1 MDSKKL
7 NLILYSQT
15 NAQTIAEAAG
25 VPEYSYFSILKE
37 YLPLLEELGTIHYV
51 YQPKTEVDQIYN
63 ECLQRG
69 EASLFLHFSAPQNY
83 IAGIKC
89 PTVHVLAWEYDTIPC
104 ESWNNRGFEDWRY
117 AFERCVGAITISQYT
132 VNAIKDVMGDDYP
145 VISIPC
151 PVWDRFEK
159 ERLELSNKKPLSKCA
174 IHFEGVL
181 IDSNNM
187 DLFTSLPTEEEIKA
201 KKKKGDQDMLDLKS
215 KQERLTVKEI
225 ELGHREAKLYQTM
238 AEEWHHLEGKIE
250 EESARIEGLEARLD
264 DSINDAR
271 HQLLTDVLEQWQ
283 LHQADENVR
292 AKLLE
297 REGNPF
303 LEWLESCQQRI
314 DKPKQKPVHE
324 QLARVESHLDSAR
337 QIAAVKSAEMLEIE
351 RDREAEAAAKRA
363 AEEAVHTDS
372 IVPTAVYVEGCVYT
386 AILNP
391 YDQRK
396 NWHDMVVAFCWAFR
410 DVADATLVI
419 KLTAS
424 HVVTFGDELVAY
436 LKGVAPFKCRV
447 VAIHAFLDDRAY
459 MELLRATSYYVNTS
473 YGEGQSIPLTEAM
486 SCGIPAVSSNH
497 TAMQEYVFEH
507 SAFIFESNAEVTFWQ
522 HDPRTAL
529 RCIRYRPD
537 WLSLVDAYKRS
548 YDVAKNDPER
558 FATLGPNAI
567 EDLERHCSI
576 ASTQGRLAKFV
587 QTLVSAN

>member
-1 MDSKKL
+1 MYPKKL

-15 NAQTIAEAAG
+15 NAHTIAEAAG
-25 VPEYSYFSILKE
+25 VPEYSYYSILKE
-37 YLPLLEELGTIHYV
+37 YIPLLEGLGTIHYV
-51 YQPKTEVDQIYN
+51 YHPKTEVDEIYN

-83 IAGIKC
+83 IPGIKC
-89 PTVHVLAWEYDTIPC
+89 PTVHVLAWEYNTVPH
-104 ESWNNRGFEDWRY
+104 EAWNNRGFEDWRF
-117 AFERCVGAITISQYT
+117 AFERCVGAITISQCT
-132 VNAIKDVMGDDYP
+132 VDAIKDIMGDDYP
-145 VISIPC
+145 VVSIPC
-151 PVWDRFEK
+151 PVWDRFELERK
-159 ERLELSNKKPLSKCA
+159 ELAGKKPLSKCA

-187 DLFTSLPTEEEIKA
+187 DLFTTLPTEEEIKE
-201 KKKKGDQDMLDLKS
+201 KKRQGDQDMLDLKS
-215 KQERLTVKEI
+215 KQERLTVKEL

-250 EESARIEGLEARLD
+250 EESTRIEALESQLEAR
-264 DSINDAR
+264 IKVACQ
-271 HQLLTDVLEQWQ
+271 QLLTEVLDQWQ
-283 LHQADENVR
+283 IHRENEDR
-292 AKLLE
+292 RSALLE
-297 REGNPF
+297 LEGNPF
-303 LEWLESCQQRI
+303 IEWLENRQHRLGVRKE
-314 DKPKQKPVHE
+314 KPAWE

-337 QIAAVKSAEMLEIE
+337 QIASVKNAEMLEIE
-351 RDREAEAAAKRA
+351 RDREAEAAAAKA
-363 AEEAVHTDS
+363 AEEAVNTDS

-410 DVADATLVI
+410 EVSDATLVI

-424 HVVTFGDELVAY
+424 HVVTFADELVAH

-447 VAIHAFLDDRAY
+447 VAIHAFLDDDAY
-459 MELLRATSYYVNTS
+459 MELLRATTYYVNTS

-548 YDVAKNDPER
+548 YELAKNDPEK
-558 FATLGPNAI
+558 FLALGPNAI
-567 EDLERHCSI
+567 KDLEKHCSI
-576 ASTQGRLAKFV
+576 GSTKGKLAEFV
-587 QTLVSAN
+587 QTVATVT